1 MKKLLKIGG
10 IAALIGAATN
20 LFGLGMYATLL
31 VPKGFGSDDPGE
43 IVAFLANNQ
52 AFMRVFDIIIYLVF
66 GVGMIFLSLTLYERL
81 KAGSSALAQAVTTF
95 GLIYAVL
102 VIVVGT
108 LSINNVSTVVKLYVE
123 NPAQA
128 ASVWLT
134 LDSVATGLGGGGGET
149 MVSGIWFLMLSWVAL
164 RLREL
169 PRVLNYFGL
178 VVGVA
183 GILTVLISSL
193 DLIAFIYGIGLIIW
207 FIWLGIVLL
216 RSYPD
221 EAVTTDLLSAA

>member
-43 IVAFLANNQ
+43 IVAFLANHQ

-81 KAGSSALAQAVTTF
+81 KTGSSALAQAVTTF

-108 LSINNVSTVVKLYVE
+108 LSN
-123 NPAQA
+123 
-128 ASVWLT
+128 
-134 LDSVATGLGGGGGET
+134 
-149 MVSGIWFLMLSWVAL
+149 
-164 RLREL
+164 
-169 PRVLNYFGL
+169 
-178 VVGVA
+178 
-183 GILTVLISSL
+183 
-193 DLIAFIYGIGLIIW
+193 
-207 FIWLGIVLL
+207 
-216 RSYPD
+216 
-221 EAVTTDLLSAA
+221 